1 MKNIITLI
9 TLSLLCA
16 STVSL
21 AAKVYKWTDS
31 QGNVHYGERAPNTQA
46 KEVELRNLHP
56 SGSEAPAPANS
67 PQDVNKLLD
76 TLSKER
82 QEKADKAAA
91 AEQERKQRE
100 KNCAAAKRNA
110 TGYQIGGRIYEI
122 DENGERRF
130 LGDKEIDKKLEASKR
145 EVEKWCN

>member
-1 MKNIITLI
+1 MKKAILAI

-16 STVSL
+16 SSGSF

-31 QGNVHYGERAPNTQA
+31 NGNIHYGERPPTTQA
-46 KEVELRNLHP
+46 KEVELHNLHP
-56 SGSEAPAPANS
+56 SGSGTPATP
-67 PQDVNKLLD
+67 PQDINKLLD

-82 QEKADKAAA
+82 KEKAEKSAA
-91 AEQERKQRE
+91 AEKERKHRE
-100 KNCAAAKRNA
+100 KNCNAAKRNA
-110 TGYQIGGRIYEI
+110 AGYQIGGRIYEI

-130 LGDKEIDKKLEASKR
+130 LGDSEIDKKLEEARK